1 MSGTDIQRRPLQ
13 KPMAR
18 QTAET
23 VFTFLVLLFVGLL
36 LLGNLL
42 GQPILLGFVETGSM
56 SPTLEAGDGFVAVPS
71 VLTDEPEVGDVVV
84 FGAEEVQGGGLTT
97 HRVVGETEDGYITK
111 GDANPFTDQ
120 DGGEP
125 PVTEDRIVA
134 DVLQV
139 GGNVVAVPGLGGG
152 VEAVR
157 GAVVG
162 VLAAVGVGP
171 SDTGVA
177 GPVLLL
183 AGFALILVSFFDER
197 RASSRNRNRTTSSGG
212 IDARVFVL
220 LMLLVVLVPANAV
233 MLGPTGDHQIGTSD
247 TEVVDEGDLTGE
259 ITARNE
265 GLIAMLVVL
274 EPSDGVFLSQ
284 NEVELPS
291 GEENVVTVTPH
302 SGTEPPYTVTEHRYF
317 LLLPS
322 SVLLSLHSASPL
334 LALGAVNLLLVVG
347 VFGLVAGLVGTGRVR
362 ARDAK
367 GGVPLATRVRRRLR

>member
-1 MSGTDIQRRPLQ
+1 
-13 KPMAR
+13 MAR
-18 QTAET
+18 STAET
-23 VFTFLVLLFVGLL
+23 VFTVFVLSLVAVLLIGNV
-36 LLGNLL
+36 LGH
-42 GQPILLGFVETGSM
+42 PVLLGFVETGSM
-56 SPTLEAGDGFVAVPS
+56 SPTLEAGDGFFAVPS
-71 VLTDEPEVGDVVV
+71 ILTDEPEVGDVVV
-84 FGAEEVQGGGLTT
+84 FEAEEVQGGGLTT

-125 PVTEDRIVA
+125 PVTEDRIIA

-139 GGNVVAVPGLGGG
+139 GGNVVAVPALGGG
-152 VEAVR
+152 IEAVR

-162 VLAAVGVGP
+162 VLVAVGVGP
-171 SDTGVA
+171 SETGVA

-183 AGFALILVSFFDER
+183 AGFALILISFLDER

-220 LMLLVVLVPANAV
+220 LMLLAVIVPANAV
-233 MLGPTGDHQIGTSD
+233 MLGPTGENEIGTPD
-247 TEVVDEGDLTGE
+247 TEVGGEGELTGE

-265 GLIAMLVVL
+265 GLVAMLVVL
-274 EPSDGVFLSQ
+274 EPSDGVSLSQ
-284 NEVELPS
+284 NDVELPS
-291 GEENVVTVTPH
+291 GEEKVVTVTPH

-322 SVLLSLHSASPL
+322 SVLLSLHSVSPL
-334 LALGAVNLLLVVG
+334 FALGAVNLLLVVG

-362 ARDAK
+362 ARDTK

>member
-1 MSGTDIQRRPLQ
+1 
-13 KPMAR
+13 MAR
-18 QTAET
+18 QKAET
-23 VFTFLVLLFVGLL
+23 LFTFLILLFVGLL
-36 LLGNLL
+36 LLGNVL

-56 SPTLEAGDGFVAVPS
+56 SPTLEAGDGFFAVPS
-71 VLTDEPEVGDVVV
+71 ILTDEPEVGNVVV
-84 FGAEEVQGGGLTT
+84 FEAEEVQGGGLTT

-139 GGNVVAVPGLGGG
+139 GGNVVAVPSLGGG

-162 VLAAVGVGP
+162 VLVAVGVG
-171 SDTGVA
+171 SSNTGVA

-197 RASSRNRNRTTSSGG
+197 RASSRNRNRTTSSGS
-212 IDARVFVL
+212 IDARVFLL

-233 MLGPTGDHQIGTSD
+233 MLGSTAEHEIGASD
-247 TEVVDEGDLTGE
+247 TGVGGEGDLTGE

-265 GLIAMLVVL
+265 GVIAMIVVL
-274 EPSDGVFLSQ
+274 EPSEGISLSR

-291 GEENVVTVTPH
+291 GEERVVTVTPH

-322 SVLLSLHSASPL
+322 SVLLSLHSVSPL

-362 ARDAK
+362 ARDTK
-367 GGVPLATRVRRRLR
+367 GGVPLATRLRRRLR